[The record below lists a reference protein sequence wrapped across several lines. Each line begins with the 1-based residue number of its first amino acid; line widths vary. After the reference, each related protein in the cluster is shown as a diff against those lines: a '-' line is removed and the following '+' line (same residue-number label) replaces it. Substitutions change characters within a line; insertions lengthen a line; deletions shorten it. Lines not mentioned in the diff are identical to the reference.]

1 MKQMQT
7 CASIRLSVKWNI
19 GLISK
24 LPLLILKSTRSTT
37 HNPVYCFMT
46 SSPLKSVLVM

>member
-24 LPLLILKSTRSTT
+24 LPLLILKARSTT
-37 HNPVYCFMT
+37 YNPVYCFMT